1 MPFNCFLFDS
11 CLGSESGTATEGEK
25 DAAARELRRR
35 EVQVDARTPESGS
48 DTEVTTRKQ
57 DLQEMNLNKSCQ
69 SFSLEPTI
77 SRPKYPT
84 ITPEPA
90 SNINKPKTI
99 RIIESE
105 INTPQKVTLTTISSP
120 KQIPKKAPLRLMIEQ
135 EKSQSD
141 DDAPVTKLSPE
152 EVIIKLKSASPE
164 VKNKILET
172 KLKNKAD
179 KKECIIQ

>member
-1 MPFNCFLFDS
+1 MFFLFGS

-57 DLQEMNLNKSCQ
+57 DLQQMNLNKSCQ
-69 SFSLEPTI
+69 SFSPEPSI
-77 SRPKYPT
+77 SRPKSPT
-84 ITPEPA
+84 TTPQPP
-90 SNINKPKTI
+90 SYINKPKTI

-120 KQIPKKAPLRLMIEQ
+120 KQIPKKTSLQLMIKEPRQ
-135 EKSQSD
+135 EKSLSD
-141 DDAPVTKLSPE
+141 EDAPVTKLSPE

-164 VKNKILET
+164 IKNKILET
-172 KLKNKAD
+172 KLKKKAD